1 MKSSWT
7 EFKGPILP
15 VQTLIFYQRDE
26 RELEIAEI
34 LVGMYQLY
42 LRLYDFVKLYLICRP
57 FLSNN

>member
-1 MKSSWT
+1 VKSSWT

-42 LRLYDFVKLYLICRP
+42 FRLYD
-57 FLSNN
+57 